1 MLPRRSAGCTG
12 TNLFTYYLA
21 LAEWGVKMHR
31 NDIRISIPLATIE
44 VKERKEGALRQAVN
58 IERRVLGAGHP
69 DTVDSVYKLARVLAL
84 TKKPDEAIALLGDA
98 VDQGLDAKTLAD
110 LRRTPP

>member
-31 NDIRISIPLATIE
+31 NDIRISISLATIE
-44 VKERKEGALRQAVN
+44 FKERKEGVLGQALN
-58 IERRVLGAGHP
+58 IERR
-69 DTVDSVYKLARVLAL
+69 DSHVLAACSVQFSEEYRRSRHRSAR
-84 TKKPDEAIALLGDA
+84 TKGATDWEWKLG
-98 VDQGLDAKTLAD
+98 LASVC
-110 LRRTPP
+110 